1 MPIDRV
7 RMELRR
13 RAVVQNAI
21 EANLKRK
28 RDLERALRVAR
39 GKHNRQ
45 SLTGQ
50 LRGLSSLLDGQYGLL
65 EEIFF
70 DACAS

>member
-21 EANLKRK
+21 EANLQRK

-45 SLTGQ
+45 SLAGQ
-50 LRGLSSLLDGQYGLL
+50 LRGLCSLLDGQYGLL
-65 EEIFF
+65 ENK
-70 DACAS
+70 

>member
-45 SLTGQ
+45 SLAEQ
-50 LRGLSSLLDGQYGLL
+50 LRGLSSLLDGQYELL
-65 EEIFF
+65 ENR
-70 DACAS
+70 